1 MDGTYLPINV
11 ARLAKEKKM
20 RLGDVEKEIGVSI
33 GYFSRFNTHKNRHAS
48 VQTVIKAAEVLDVTI
63 EELLSEPPIMKENKA
78 KDTTCIEYQISK
90 KEKVIKKAR
99 HHKKK

>member
-1 MDGTYLPINV
+1 M
-11 ARLAKEKKM
+11 K
-20 RLGDVEKEIGVSI
+20 
-33 GYFSRFNTHKNRHAS
+33 FHKCCHECYKRHPKCHADCPD
-48 VQTVIKAAEVLDVTI
+48 KAAEDAAYQV
-63 EELLSEPPIMKENKA
+63 MKENKA